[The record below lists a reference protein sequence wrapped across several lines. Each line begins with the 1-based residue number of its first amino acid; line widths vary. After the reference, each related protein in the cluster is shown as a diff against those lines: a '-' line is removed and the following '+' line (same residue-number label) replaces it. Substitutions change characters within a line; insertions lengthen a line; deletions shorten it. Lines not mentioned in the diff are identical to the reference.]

1 MNTDD
6 VSSWNFNVLWWL
18 LWCSFLCV
26 WQSTS
31 CLSLHLSRE
40 GLLSCT
46 QAYTI
51 WWWKYKRGSIWIH
64 CLELYCLF
72 LECIQIQ
79 RCNVWPSSLTEY
91 WFGLDLGCILYY
103 LHLTSLDVSITF
115 FVISGRCENGN
126 PCDQNCY
133 NIHNEMYECDCNQG
147 YILSGNG
154 YSCIGKYSGVPFYW
168 HLPPHICQIP
178 DIYLIFNE
186 TLLESKIV
194 PENKESFI
202 PFFAFFFWYKKSISC
217 GRTTW
222 NKSLKVIP
230 QKREKQKFFRRRSR
244 SLTCK
249 SIGCTTIT
257 SFSRKNK

>member
-51 WWWKYKRGSIWIH
+51 WWWKYKRGTIWIH

-103 LHLTSLDVSITF
+103 LHLTSSDVSITF
-115 FVISGRCENGN
+115 SVFQVVVKMGILVIKIATTFIMKCMNVIAIKATSSVATDTAALVSIQVSPFTDICHLTYAKFPTFIWFSMKRCLNLKLCQRIRN
-126 PCDQNCY
+126 PLFRFFG
-133 NIHNEMYECDCNQG
+133 IK
-147 YILSGNG
+147 
-154 YSCIGKYSGVPFYW
+154 KYFM
-168 HLPPHICQIP
+168 
-178 DIYLIFNE
+178 
-186 TLLESKIV
+186 
-194 PENKESFI
+194 
-202 PFFAFFFWYKKSISC
+202 
-217 GRTTW
+217 R
-222 NKSLKVIP
+222 
-230 QKREKQKFFRRRSR
+230 
-244 SLTCK
+244 
-249 SIGCTTIT
+249 
-257 SFSRKNK
+257 